1 MCEQRFDEKVLDI
14 KLEKDIIFSLSL
26 RLPLWADLS
35 FCFGLVIEFAYN
47 KPCAWALCCWFRVL
61 AQGTWK
67 KTNKQTN
74 TEIN

>member
-47 KPCAWALCCWFRVL
+47 KPCA
-61 AQGTWK
+61 
-67 KTNKQTN
+67 
-74 TEIN
+74 